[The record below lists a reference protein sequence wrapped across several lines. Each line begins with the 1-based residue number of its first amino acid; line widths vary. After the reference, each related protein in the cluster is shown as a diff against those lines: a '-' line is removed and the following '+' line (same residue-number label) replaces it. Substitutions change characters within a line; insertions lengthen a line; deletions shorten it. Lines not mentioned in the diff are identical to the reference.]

1 MMTALNHRALVV
13 NTGYSSYQ
21 LYTNG
26 NNWFVLD
33 YTRPSPGAL

>member
-1 MMTALNHRALVV
+1 MTALNRCTLVV

-26 NNWFVLD
+26 DNQFMLD
-33 YTRPSPGAL
+33 